1 MIDFK
6 SEYYKY
12 LLTNIKNCIHLRFFI
27 EIALVRKTF
36 TMNFE
41 KIKNIK
47 TELLS
52 NYYYTLNKLTF
63 DYQQR
68 NGNWVT
74 QIRECYDRG
83 DGAGIL
89 LYNKEKGTVILTKQ
103 FRMPTFLNDNKDG
116 LLVEICAGMLDKD
129 NPEACII
136 RETEEE
142 VGYRLKEV
150 KKVFEAY
157 SSPGVMTEKMHY
169 FIGAYTDAMK
179 VSDGGGLESE
189 HEDIEVLE
197 LPFKHAIEML
207 NNGEIYDTRTIV
219 LLQYAQIHN
228 LV

>member
-1 MIDFK
+1 MAFDK
-6 SEYYKY
+6 
-12 LLTNIKNCIHLRFFI
+12 L
-27 EIALVRKTF
+27 
-36 TMNFE
+36 
-41 KIKNIK
+41 KNIK

-52 NYYYTLNKLTF
+52 KQYYILNKLTF
-63 DYQQR
+63 DYQLK

-74 QIRECYDRG
+74 QVRECYDRG

-89 LYNKEKGTVILTKQ
+89 LYNKAKATVILTKQ

-142 VGYRLKEV
+142 VGYRLKTV

-169 FIGAYTDAMK
+169 FIGEYTDDMK
-179 VSDGGGLESE
+179 VSEGGGVESE

-197 LPFKHAIEML
+197 IPFKQAVEML
-207 NNGEIYDTRTIV
+207 NNGEIHDARTII
-219 LLQYAQIHN
+219 LLQYAQLHSLI
-228 LV
+228 